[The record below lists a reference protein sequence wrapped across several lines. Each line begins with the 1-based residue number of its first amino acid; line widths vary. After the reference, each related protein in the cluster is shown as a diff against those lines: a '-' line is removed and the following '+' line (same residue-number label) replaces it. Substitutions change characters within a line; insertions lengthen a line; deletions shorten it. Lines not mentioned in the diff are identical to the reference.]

1 MPKRN
6 SIYQSLMER
15 LHKTD
20 SLLDF
25 GEVRIQ
31 DYNVSMP
38 PRLVSDSSFLRK
50 QKLSLQFAK
59 KSLEQHDR
67 KRAVQVQRLGT
78 LHSPQTYQRDEH
90 DIGETQVDQV
100 EQLLEKLQEA
110 NYVASGR
117 KGFGNQKEFVLA

>member
-31 DYNVSMP
+31 DYNASMP

-50 QKLSLQFAK
+50 EKLSLQLAK

-67 KRAVQVQRLGT
+67 KRAIRVQRLGT
-78 LHSPQTYQRDEH
+78 LHSPQTYQHDE
-90 DIGETQVDQV
+90 DGIGETHDDEV

-117 KGFGNQKEFVLA
+117 KGFDNQRKFVFA